1 MALRILAVDDFEP
14 WRRFV
19 SSALDR
25 RLGLQTLFEASDGLE
40 AVHRA
45 EDLQPDLILL
55 DIGLPGLDGIKAARR
70 IHDLSPSSKILFLS
84 EESSPDV
91 AQAALEAGGAGYV
104 IKSDAG
110 RELLAAVKALTEGE
124 RYISARLVGR
134 VFFDAP
140 EYSSQGHSLHKLQIY
155 SSDEAFLDGHTSF
168 VVGGL
173 NSGNA
178 VVVLA
183 TEAHRLGLSQ
193 RLRTLGFDL
202 DAVIKSGSYISLDAA
217 EILASFM
224 SDHEPDVERLW
235 TLVRGLVEKTR
246 KAPNGATRHVLA
258 CGELAPCLW
267 TQGKVDAALTVE
279 ELWDAA
285 SHRYGIS
292 TLCGYLSHVLRAV
305 GDQRMFQ
312 NICSVHSIVV
322 PDNFNAQL
330 G

>member
-1 MALRILAVDDFEP
+1 
-14 WRRFV
+14 
-19 SSALDR
+19 
-25 RLGLQTLFEASDGLE
+25 
-40 AVHRA
+40 
-45 EDLQPDLILL
+45 
-55 DIGLPGLDGIKAARR
+55 
-70 IHDLSPSSKILFLS
+70 
-84 EESSPDV
+84 
-91 AQAALEAGGAGYV
+91 LEAGGAGYV

-110 RELLAAVKALTEGE
+110 RELLAAVKALREGE

-140 EYSSQGHSLHKLQIY
+140 EYSSQGHGLHKLQIY
-155 SSDEAFLDGHTSF
+155 SSDEAFLDGYASF
-168 VVGGL
+168 VGGGL

-246 KAPNGATRHVLA
+246 KAPNGTTRHVLA

-285 SHRYGIS
+285 SHRYGIR

-305 GDQRMFQ
+305 IDQRMFQ